1 MSMKSFLK
9 SFVDRLRN
17 EPRMKKLLA
26 DGLEIGSNFSYGRN
40 CFFDPAHCFLIS
52 IGDNAFEFAFAVIVM
67 ILLNKSIIEAM
78 WKVMI
83 SKLRKKIS

>member
-52 IGDNAFEFAFAVIVM
+52 IGDNVT
-67 ILLNKSIIEAM
+67 L
-78 WKVMI
+78 
-83 SKLRKKIS
+83 

>member
-1 MSMKSFLK
+1 MSIKSFLK
-9 SFVDRLRN
+9 LFIDRLRN

-52 IGDNAFEFAFAVIVM
+52 IGDNVTLASRVH
-67 ILLNKSIIEAM
+67 ILAHGASTNCQIG
-78 WKVMI
+78 
-83 SKLRKKIS
+83 

>member
-26 DGLEIGSNFSYGRN
+26 DGLEIGSNLS
-40 CFFDPAHCFLIS
+40 LIH
-52 IGDNAFEFAFAVIVM
+52 I
-67 ILLNKSIIEAM
+67 
-78 WKVMI
+78 
-83 SKLRKKIS
+83 